1 MAITI
6 FIAFFALIII
16 GVPIAIALGLSSMI
30 TIMMHSHV
38 PVMVLVQKA
47 YSGLDTFTLMA
58 IPFFILAGNIMS
70 QGGVSTRLV
79 ALASIFFG
87 RYTGGLAQVSTAA
100 CTFFGAI
107 SGSAPATTAAIGSVM
122 VPPMKAKGYFTEFA
136 AACIAA
142 SGVIGLLIPPSI
154 TLVLYGVIT
163 GASIGKLFLGGIIPG
178 LIMSAALMIVN
189 YFVAKKHG
197 FLGDAPPT
205 GAQAWKAVRESSFAM
220 LMPVIILGG
229 IYAGVF
235 TPTEAAVV
243 AAVYGLVVGMFI
255 YRELSL
261 AKLIS
266 VLITTAKSSAII
278 MILVSL
284 AHCFSYLLASEQI
297 PQAITRIMLNISHE
311 PNVLLIMIC
320 ISLLIVGTF
329 LDNAVAVVL
338 MTPILFPVIDSV
350 GIDPVFFG
358 VLLVL
363 TLSIGQITPP
373 VGLCLFVACNI
384 ANITIEKLSASCVP
398 YLLTMIVVMLVIL
411 FFPDLVL
418 VIPNSVEIT
427 Q

>member
-1 MAITI
+1 MAATI
-6 FIAFFALIII
+6 FIAFFSLIII

-30 TIMMHSHV
+30 TMMIHSHV

-47 YSGLDTFTLMA
+47 YSGLDSFTLMA
-58 IPFFILAGNIMS
+58 IPFFILAGNVMS

-122 VPPMKAKGYFTEFA
+122 VPPMKAKGYSTEFA
-136 AACIAA
+136 AACVAA

-154 TLVLYGVIT
+154 NMVLYGVIT
-163 GASIGKLFLGGIIPG
+163 GASIGKMFLGGIIPG

-197 FLGDAPPT
+197 FKGEEPPT
-205 GAQAWKAVRESSFAM
+205 GAEARKAIRESFFAM

-229 IYAGVF
+229 IYAGIF

-243 AAVYGLVVGMFI
+243 AAFYGLIVGVFI
-255 YRELSL
+255 YKELNW
-261 AKLIS
+261 AKLVQVIM
-266 VLITTAKSSAII
+266 TTAKSSAII

-297 PQAITRIMLNISHE
+297 PQTIARLMLSISENPNI
-311 PNVLLIMIC
+311 LLIMIC

-338 MTPILFPVIDSV
+338 MTPILFPIIESA

-363 TLSIGQITPP
+363 TLAIGQITPP

-384 ANITIEKLSASCVP
+384 ANITIEKLSMSCLP
-398 YLLTMIVVMLVIL
+398 YLGIMIIVMLIIL
-411 FFPDLVL
+411 FFPELTL
-418 VIPNSVEIT
+418 FIPNSVDI
-427 Q
+427 

>member
-1 MAITI
+1 MAASI
-6 FIAFFALIII
+6 FIAFFALIAI
-16 GVPIAIALGLSSMI
+16 GVPIAIALGLSSMVA
-30 TIMMHSHV
+30 MMLHSHV
-38 PVMVLVQKA
+38 PLMVLVQKA

-58 IPFFILAGNIMS
+58 IPFFILAGNVMS
-70 QGGVSTRLV
+70 HGGVSTRLV
-79 ALASIFFG
+79 GLAAIFFG

-122 VPPMKAKGYFTEFA
+122 VGPMKAKGYSTDFA
-136 AACIAA
+136 AACVAS

-154 TLVLYGVIT
+154 NMVLYGVIT
-163 GASIGKLFLGGIIPG
+163 GASIGKMFLGGIVPG
-178 LIMSAALMIVN
+178 LIMSAALMVVN

-197 FLGDAPPT
+197 FLGEEPPS
-205 GAQAWKAVRESSFAM
+205 GAAAWKVVRESFFAM

-243 AAVYGLVVGMFI
+243 AAAYGLLVGVFA
-255 YRELSL
+255 YRELNL
-261 AKLIS
+261 KKLGGVIMA
-266 VLITTAKSSAII
+266 TAKSSAII

-297 PQAITRIMLNISHE
+297 PQAITRMMLGISRD
-311 PNVLLIMIC
+311 PNMLLIMIC

-338 MTPILFPVIDSV
+338 MTPILFPVIASV

-363 TLSIGQITPP
+363 TLAIGQITPP
-373 VGLCLFVACNI
+373 VGLCLFVACNLAGI
-384 ANITIEKLSASCVP
+384 SIEKLSLACIP
-398 YLLTMIVVMLVIL
+398 YLLMMLAVMLIIM
-411 FFPDLVL
+411 FFPELTMF
-418 VIPNSVEIT
+418 IPNSVDL
-427 Q
+427 

>member
-1 MAITI
+1 MAATI
-6 FIAFFALIII
+6 FIAFFSLIVI

-30 TIMMHSHV
+30 TMMIHSHV

-58 IPFFILAGNIMS
+58 IPFFILAGNVMS

-122 VPPMKAKGYFTEFA
+122 VPPMKAKGYSTEFA
-136 AACIAA
+136 AACVAA

-154 TLVLYGVIT
+154 NMVLYGVIT
-163 GASIGKLFLGGIIPG
+163 GASIGKMFLGGIVPG
-178 LIMSAALMIVN
+178 LVMSAALMFVN
-189 YFVAKKHG
+189 YMVAKKHG
-197 FLGDAPPT
+197 FVGEEPPS
-205 GAQAWKAVRESSFAM
+205 GAQAWKAVRESFFAM

-229 IYAGVF
+229 IYAGIF

-243 AAVYGLVVGMFI
+243 AAFYGLVVGVFI
-255 YRELSL
+255 YRELTVK
-261 AKLIS
+261 KLIDVMMS
-266 VLITTAKSSAII
+266 TAKSSAII

-297 PQAITRIMLNISHE
+297 PQAIGQMMLNISRE

-338 MTPILFPVIDSV
+338 MTPILFPIIESV

-363 TLSIGQITPP
+363 TLAIGQITPP

-384 ANITIEKLSASCVP
+384 ANITIEKLSVSCIP
-398 YLLTMIVVMLVIL
+398 YLFIMLVVMLVIL
-411 FFPDLVL
+411 FFPELTL
-418 VIPNSVEIT
+418 FIPNSVDI
-427 Q
+427 

>member
-1 MAITI
+1 MAATI
-6 FIAFFALIII
+6 FIAFFLLIII

-30 TIMMHSHV
+30 TMMIHSHV

-58 IPFFILAGNIMS
+58 IPFFILAGNVMS

-122 VPPMKAKGYFTEFA
+122 VPPMKARGYSTPFA
-136 AACIAA
+136 AACVAA

-154 TLVLYGVIT
+154 NMVLYGVIT
-163 GASIGKLFLGGIIPG
+163 GASIGKMFLGGIVPG
-178 LIMSAALMIVN
+178 LIMSAALMTVN
-189 YFVAKKHG
+189 YFVAKKNG
-197 FLGDAPPT
+197 FRGEAPPT
-205 GAQAWKAVRESSFAM
+205 GAQARKAVRESFFAM
-220 LMPVIILGG
+220 LMPAIILGG
-229 IYAGVF
+229 IYAGIF

-243 AAVYGLVVGMFI
+243 AATYGLIVGVFI
-255 YRELSL
+255 YRELTWARL
-261 AKLIS
+261 GA
-266 VLITTAKSSAII
+266 VMMNTAKSSAII

-297 PQAITRIMLNISHE
+297 PQAIARMMLNISRE
-311 PNVLLIMIC
+311 PNMLLIMIC

-338 MTPILFPVIDSV
+338 MTPILFPIIESV

-363 TLSIGQITPP
+363 TLAIGQITPP

-384 ANITIEKLSASCVP
+384 AGITIERLSVAALP
-398 YLLTMIVVMLVIL
+398 YLGIMIIVMLIIL
-411 FFPDLVL
+411 FFPELTMF
-418 VIPNSVEIT
+418 IPNSVELA